1 MVKLM
6 EDELELMVREDE
18 VPLVLGMLRE
28 CQDEYSEL
36 MLRETTRDYSCTLHV
51 REDKYLNKENRGEC
65 GGVILFAHNRR
76 IVCSNTLEDRLM
88 QVFEAELPAIRHG
101 LFPKPS
107 KQQVAASSELDE
119 DVIGDLGTK

>member
-18 VPLVLGMLRE
+18 VPMVLSMLSE
-28 CQDEYSEL
+28 CQEEYSEL
-36 MLRETTRDYSCTLHV
+36 MLRETTREYSCRLTV
-51 REDKYLNKENRGEC
+51 REDKYLSKEYGGEC

-88 QVFEAELPAIRHG
+88 
-101 LFPKPS
+101 
-107 KQQVAASSELDE
+107 
-119 DVIGDLGTK
+119 